1 MLSQIGRGFWVM
13 LITWALSS
21 LSFAGTPGPHQ
32 VVEKVTQDM
41 MAVVKGGDQ
50 ALKANPDQ
58 YYAKVGK
65 VLDTV
70 VSFEFIAKNV
80 MGPTWDQASPAQRSQ
95 FTEAFR
101 SGMVKTLAKGMGN
114 YQDLKIQV
122 LPPKGDISGQKRVD
136 VQQEV
141 AGADKTHQIS
151 YSMALDKNNEWKLV
165 NVVLNGVNLGKSFR
179 DQFTQALKQN
189 NNNIDAVT
197 QGWNAEP
204 KT

>member
-1 MLSQIGRGFWVM
+1 MLSQIGRGCWVI

-21 LSFAGTPGPHQ
+21 LSFAGTAGPHQ

-58 YYAKVGK
+58 YYEKVGK
-65 VLDTV
+65 VLDSV

-80 MGPTWDQASPAQRSQ
+80 MGPTWEQASPAQRSQ
-95 FTEAFR
+95 FTTAFR

-122 LPPKGDISGQKRVD
+122 LPPKGDIGGQKRVD

-204 KT
+204 AK